1 MAIPFTNLTNL
12 ALDGF
17 LAFGNQLDGHHS
29 GLAVVKIPVTATEA
43 ANTTATEMDT
53 GFDLKAGWTVLDAWI
68 VVNTVDAGATVDVGT
83 DSNVS
88 GVGDADGFIDG
99 ASLATAGL
107 VYPDAVVTAG
117 GTETYYSATTRGALL
132 ADYIAG
138 SNAANDFG
146 LFHKKPYT
154 VAADIDLTF
163 TTSNGTDTA
172 AFDIYL
178 LIYDP
183 SPTAAVDVYSKE
195 TMAAA
200 S

>member
-43 ANTTATEMDT
+43 ANATATEKDT

-68 VVNTVDAGATVDVGT
+68 VVNTADTGETVDVGT
-83 DSNVS
+83 NSKDS
-88 GVGDADGFIDG
+88 GDADGLIDG

-117 GTETYYSATTRGALL
+117 ETETYYSATTRGALL

-146 LFHKKPYT
+146 LFHKKTYT
-154 VAADIDLTF
+154 VSANIGLTF
-163 TTSNGTDTA
+163 TTSDGTDTA

>member
-29 GLAVVKIPVTATEA
+29 GLAVVKIPITATQAEA
-43 ANTTATEMDT
+43 ADNTKTDT

-68 VVNTVDAGATVDVGT
+68 VVNTVDAEETVDVGT
-83 DSNVS
+83 DS
-88 GVGDADGFIDG
+88 DADGLIVG

-107 VYPDAVVTAG
+107 VYPDATVSTG
-117 GTETYYSATTRGALL
+117 DNETYYSATTRGELL
-132 ADYIAG
+132 ADYTVG
-138 SNAANDFG
+138 TSANQDFG

-154 VAADIDLTF
+154 VAADIGLTF
-163 TTSNGTDTA
+163 TTSADTDTA

-183 SPTAAVDVYSKE
+183 SPTVAVDVYSDE
-195 TMAAA
+195 THAAA

>member
-43 ANTTATEMDT
+43 ANTTATEKDT

-68 VVNTVDAGATVDVGT
+68 VVNTADAGETVDVGT
-83 DSNVS
+83 DNNDS
-88 GVGDADGFIDG
+88 GDADGLIDG
-99 ASLATAGL
+99 ASLATTGL
-107 VYPDAVVTAG
+107 VYPDATVTAG
-117 GTETYYSATTRGALL
+117 ETGTYYSATTRGALL
-132 ADYIAG
+132 ADYIVG
-138 SNAANDFG
+138 STAATDFG

>member
-29 GLAVVKIPVTATEA
+29 GLAVVKIPITATQAEA
-43 ANTTATEMDT
+43 ADQTKTDT

-68 VVNTVDAGATVDVGT
+68 VVNTVDDGETVDVGT
-83 DSNVS
+83 DS
-88 GVGDADGFIDG
+88 DADGLIVG

-107 VYPDAVVTAG
+107 VYPDATVTDG
-117 GTETYYSATTRGALL
+117 TTETYYSANTRGALL
-132 ADYIAG
+132 ADYIVG
-138 SNAANDFG
+138 TDVDQDYG

-163 TTSNGTDTA
+163 KTSDETDTA

-183 SPTAAVDVYSKE
+183 SPTAAVDVYADE
-195 TMAAA
+195 TVTTAA
-200 S
+200 

>member
-43 ANTTATEMDT
+43 ANTTATEKDT

-68 VVNTVDAGATVDVGT
+68 VVNTADTGETVDVGT
-83 DSNVS
+83 DSNDS
-88 GVGDADGFIDG
+88 GDADGLIDG
-99 ASLATAGL
+99 ASLATTGL
-107 VYPDAVVTAG
+107 VYPDATVTAG

>member
-43 ANTTATEMDT
+43 ANANATEKDT

-68 VVNTVDAGATVDVGT
+68 VVNTVDAGETVDVGT
-83 DSNVS
+83 DSNDS
-88 GVGDADGFIDG
+88 GDADGLIVG

-107 VYPDAVVTAG
+107 VYPDATVASG
-117 GTETYYSATTRGALL
+117 AYSATTRGALL

-138 SNAANDFG
+138 SGTSG

-154 VAADIDLTF
+154 VATDIGLTF
-163 TTSNGTDTA
+163 KTSDGTDTA

>member
-43 ANTTATEMDT
+43 ANTTATEKDT

-68 VVNTVDAGATVDVGT
+68 VVNTADADETVDVGT
-83 DSNVS
+83 DSHDS
-88 GVGDADGFIDG
+88 GDADGFIDG
-99 ASLATAGL
+99 ASLATTGL
-107 VYPDAVVTAG
+107 VYPDATVTAG
-117 GTETYYSATTRGALL
+117 TTETYYSATTRGALL
-132 ADYIAG
+132 ADYIVG
-138 SNAANDFG
+138 SNTATDFG

-154 VAADIDLTF
+154 VATDIDLTF

-183 SPTAAVDVYSKE
+183 TPTAAIDVYSKE

>member
-43 ANTTATEMDT
+43 ANTTATEKDT

-68 VVNTVDAGATVDVGT
+68 VVNTVDDGETVDVGT
-83 DSNVS
+83 NSKVS
-88 GVGDADGFIDG
+88 GVGVADGFIDG
-99 ASLATAGL
+99 ASLATTGL
-107 VYPDAVVTAG
+107 VYPDATVSSGA
-117 GTETYYSATTRGALL
+117 YSATTRGALL
-132 ADYIAG
+132 ADYSVESG
-138 SNAANDFG
+138 TPG

-154 VAADIDLTF
+154 VATDIDLTF
-163 TTSNGTDTA
+163 TTSDGTDTA

-195 TMAAA
+195 IMAAA

>member
-29 GLAVVKIPVTATEA
+29 GLAVVKIPVTATQA
-43 ANTTATEMDT
+43 AAADQTETDT

-68 VVNTVDAGATVDVGT
+68 VVNTVDEGETVDVGT
-83 DSNVS
+83 DS
-88 GVGDADGFIDG
+88 DADGLIVG

-107 VYPDAVVTAG
+107 VYPDATVTDG
-117 GTETYYSATTRGALL
+117 TTETYYSANTRGALL
-132 ADYIAG
+132 ADYIVG
-138 SNAANDFG
+138 TDVDQDYG

-154 VAADIDLTF
+154 VSADICLTF
-163 TTSNGTDTA
+163 TTSDGTDTA

>member
-29 GLAVVKIPVTATEA
+29 GLAVVKIPITATQA
-43 ANTTATEMDT
+43 AAADQAEMDT

-68 VVNTVDAGATVDVGT
+68 VVNTVDAGETVDVGT
-83 DSNVS
+83 NSTGS
-88 GVGDADGFIDG
+88 GDADGLIVG

-107 VYPDAVVTAG
+107 VYPDATVTAG
-117 GTETYYSATTRGALL
+117 TAETYYSANTRGALL
-132 ADYIAG
+132 ADYIVG
-138 SNAANDFG
+138 TDVNQDFG

-163 TTSNGTDTA
+163 TTSDGTNTA

-183 SPTAAVDVYSKE
+183 SPTAAVDVYSDE
-195 TMAAA
+195 THAAA